1 MRGISLFLI
10 GVLVALAQRTDR
22 PGTLQSGTATITSNG
37 VGYHF
42 RYLTVVEPPPA
53 NMSVI
58 RIAGGVTVDHNAVHR
73 EMTDYVHH
81 EYFGYDLRAVPGP
94 GVGQYSVTI
103 SPLTIGSITATP
115 VPLPKYPP
123 LTLVNEGD
131 TIALDLLVSADGKQ
145 KVVDYIQVSG
155 LSNASPATTT
165 SEPRDY
171 TPDDGTV
178 RINGDP
184 MTVLVNGQTITST
197 TGLTI
202 KPGATI
208 WLSAPKQGRYILSL
222 LPHDGFQKA
231 GVIRDNVISFQLD
244 GPQYEVRTADPI
256 LGSKGAWNLFILH
269 DPQYQSRNTIIAIGL
284 DRLDNLLPKR

>member
-1 MRGISLFLI
+1 MRRIRLFLI
-10 GVLVALAQRTDR
+10 CAMAALAQQSDR
-22 PGTLQSGTATITSNG
+22 PGTLQSGTATMSSNG

-42 RYLTVVEPPPA
+42 RYATVVEPPPA
-53 NMSVI
+53 HMSDI
-58 RIAGGVTVDHNAVHR
+58 RIAGGVTGDHNVLHR

-81 EYFGYDLRAVPGP
+81 KYFGYDLRAVPGP
-94 GVGQYSVTI
+94 GAGEYTVTI
-103 SPLTIGSITATP
+103 SPLSIGSITATP

-123 LTLVNEGD
+123 PTLVNAGD

-155 LSNASPATTT
+155 LLSAGPATTT

-178 RINGDP
+178 RINADP
-184 MTVLVNGQTITST
+184 MTVLVNGQVNS
-197 TGLTI
+197 GPAGVTI

-208 WLSAPKQGRYILSL
+208 WFSAPHQGRYILSL

-231 GVIRDNVISFQLD
+231 GAIRDNVISFELD
-244 GPQYEVRTADPI
+244 GPQYEIRTADPI
-256 LGSKGAWNLFILH
+256 LGSQGAWNLYVMH
-269 DPQYQSRNTIIAIGL
+269 DPQYQPKNGFISIGL
-284 DRLDNLLPKR
+284 DRMENLLPKR